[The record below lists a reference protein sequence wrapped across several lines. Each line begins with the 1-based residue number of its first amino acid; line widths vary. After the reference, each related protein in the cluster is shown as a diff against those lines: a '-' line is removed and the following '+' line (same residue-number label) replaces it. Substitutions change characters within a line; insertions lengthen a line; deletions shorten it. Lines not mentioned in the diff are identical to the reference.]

1 MSANDSPGRQEDTK
15 GEPKEDMDVNTSY
28 NIRPCAV
35 PGFETTMT
43 TSGPGERRD
52 EGQVP

>member
-28 NIRPCAV
+28 NIRPCAG
-35 PGFETTMT
+35 PGVESSMS